1 MQATGFHPIFSQ
13 EAHMLVKDRM
23 TPNPKTVSPETS
35 HPEALRMLHKE
46 SFSYLP
52 VVDKSGKLVGVVTE
66 TDLLHAAPSSATSLS
81 IYEMNYLLSNL
92 KVHEVMS
99 SPAITIPEDTPI
111 EEAARLMIEK
121 EIGCLPVM
129 RGNQLVGV
137 ITESDIFKTFVEILG
152 QGTGVLRITLRS
164 PDQPGELARL
174 TGVIAKLGGNIHA
187 VASFRGGDQQHVLFT
202 FRIDGV
208 EEAELIPAL
217 KQMGEQVVH
226 VCRVD

>member
-1 MQATGFHPIFSQ
+1 
-13 EAHMLVKDRM
+13 M
-23 TPNPKTVSPETS
+23 TPNPMVIGPDAS
-35 HPEALRMLHKE
+35 HPEALRLLHKE
-46 SFSYLP
+46 KFSYLP
-52 VVDKSGKLVGVVTE
+52 VVDKAGKVIGVVTE
-66 TDLLHAAPSSATSLS
+66 ADLLHAAPSSATSLS

-111 EEAARLMIEK
+111 EEAARVMIEK

-129 RGNQLVGV
+129 QGGKLVGV
-137 ITESDIFKTFVEILG
+137 ITETDIFKTFVEILG

-187 VASFRGGDQQHVLFT
+187 VASFHSEDLQHVFFT

-208 EEAELIPAL
+208 EENVLIPAL
-217 KQMGEQVVH
+217 KEMGEQVIRVVH
-226 VCRVD
+226 IS

>member
-1 MQATGFHPIFSQ
+1 
-13 EAHMLVKDRM
+13 M
-23 TPNPKTVSPETS
+23 TPNPMVIGPDAS
-35 HPEALRMLHKE
+35 HPEALRLLHKE
-46 SFSYLP
+46 KFSYLP
-52 VVDKSGKLVGVVTE
+52 VVDKAGKVIGVVTE
-66 TDLLHAAPSSATSLS
+66 ADLLHAAPSSATSLS

-111 EEAARLMIEK
+111 EEAARVMIEK

-129 RGNQLVGV
+129 QGGKLVGV
-137 ITESDIFKTFVEILG
+137 ITETDIFKTFVEILG

-187 VASFRGGDQQHVLFT
+187 VASFHSEDLQHVFFT

-208 EEAELIPAL
+208 EENVLIPAL
-217 KQMGEQVVH
+217 KEMGEQIIRVVH
-226 VCRVD
+226 IS

>member
-1 MQATGFHPIFSQ
+1 
-13 EAHMLVKDRM
+13 M
-23 TPNPKTVSPETS
+23 TPNPMVIGPDAS

-46 SFSYLP
+46 KFSYLP
-52 VVDKSGKLVGVVTE
+52 VVDRAGKVIGVVTE
-66 TDLLHAAPSSATSLS
+66 ADLLHAAPSSATSLS

-111 EEAARLMIEK
+111 EEAARVMIEK

-129 RGNQLVGV
+129 QGGKLVGV
-137 ITESDIFKTFVEILG
+137 ITETDIFKTFVEILG

-187 VASFRGGDQQHVLFT
+187 VASFHSEDLQHVFFT

-208 EEAELIPAL
+208 EENVLIPAL
-217 KQMGEQVVH
+217 KEMGEQVIRVVH
-226 VCRVD
+226 IS

>member
-1 MQATGFHPIFSQ
+1 
-13 EAHMLVKDRM
+13 MLVKDRM
-23 TPNPKTVSPETS
+23 PPNPMVIGPDAS
-35 HPEALRMLHKE
+35 HPEALRLLHKE
-46 SFSYLP
+46 KFSYLP
-52 VVDKSGKLVGVVTE
+52 VVDKAGKVIGVVTE
-66 TDLLHAAPSSATSLS
+66 ADLLHAAPSSATSLS

-111 EEAARLMIEK
+111 EEAARVMIEK

-129 RGNQLVGV
+129 QGGKLVGV
-137 ITESDIFKTFVEILG
+137 ITETDIFKTFVEILG

-174 TGVIAKLGGNIHA
+174 TSVIAKLGGNIHA
-187 VASFRGGDQQHVLFT
+187 VASFHSEDLQHVFFT

-208 EEAELIPAL
+208 EENVLIPAL
-217 KQMGEQVVH
+217 KEMGEQVIRVVH
-226 VCRVD
+226 IS

>member
-1 MQATGFHPIFSQ
+1 
-13 EAHMLVKDRM
+13 M
-23 TPNPKTVSPETS
+23 TSNPMVIGPDAS
-35 HPEALRMLHKE
+35 HPEALRLLHKE
-46 SFSYLP
+46 KFSYLP
-52 VVDKSGKLVGVVTE
+52 VVDKSGKLVGIVTE

-92 KVHEVMS
+92 KVREVMS
-99 SPAITIPEDTPI
+99 SPVITIPEDTPI

-121 EIGCLPVM
+121 SIGCLPVM

-137 ITESDIFKTFVEILG
+137 ITETDIFKTFVEILG

-174 TGVIAKLGGNIHA
+174 TSVIAKLGGNIHA
-187 VASFRGGDQQHVLFT
+187 VASFHSEDLQHVFFT

-208 EEAELIPAL
+208 EENVLIPAL
-217 KQMGEQVVH
+217 KEMGEQVIRVVH
-226 VCRVD
+226 IS